1 MLMNLNTL
9 MITAMLTTIA
19 VVAPAY
25 AENADHVQQLL
36 STKQCQSCDLSRA
49 GLVLARLTGANL
61 NQANLAGANLSQ
73 AVLSG
78 ADLSGANLAGASL
91 YGADLGGANLAGA
104 DLSGADLRGAF
115 LSGADLTG
123 ARMTSA
129 ALQGAI
135 GLPSTAGDA
144 EDFYR
149 WALEATKQ
157 RNYEKAIGHFNQVI
171 IRKPDHAMAY
181 FGRAIARLELGNKDG
196 AVQDSEFA
204 STLFSQQGQ
213 KENAEAAQ
221 KLVQSIKNPPKEQK
235 ESNGGLG
242 QSLISVVGGLLQ
254 LLLFR

>member
-1 MLMNLNTL
+1 MNFNALT
-9 MITAMLTTIA
+9 IAAMLLTIGVA
-19 VVAPAY
+19 VPAH
-25 AENADHVQQLL
+25 AENPDQVQQLL
-36 STKQCQSCDLSRA
+36 STKECQGCDLSRA

-73 AVLSG
+73 AILSG
-78 ADLSGANLAGASL
+78 ANLSGANLAGASL

-123 ARMTSA
+123 ARMANA

-171 IRKPDHAMAY
+171 VRKPDHAMAY
-181 FGRAIARLELGNKDG
+181 FGRAIARLELGNKEG

-221 KLVQSIKNPPKEQK
+221 KLVQSIKNPPKERK
-235 ESNGGLG
+235 ESGGGFG

>member
-91 YGADLGGANLAGA
+91 YGADLSGAKLVGA

>member
-157 RNYEKAIGHFNQVI
+157 RNYEKAIEHFNQAV

-221 KLVQSIKNPPKEQK
+221 KLAQSIKNPPKERK
-235 ESNGGLG
+235 ESGGGFG

>member
-1 MLMNLNTL
+1 MNLKSFT
-9 MITAMLTTIA
+9 ISAMLLTIGA
-19 VVAPAY
+19 AIPAQ
-25 AENADHVQQLL
+25 AENLDHVQQLIA
-36 STKQCQSCDLSRA
+36 TKQCQSCDLSGA

-78 ADLSGANLAGASL
+78 ANLSGANLAGASL
-91 YGADLGGANLAGA
+91 YGADLSGAKLAGA

-123 ARMTSA
+123 VQMTNA

-135 GLPSTAGDA
+135 GLPPTVGDP

-149 WALEATKQ
+149 WALDATKQ
-157 RNYEKAIGHFNQVI
+157 HNYEKAIAHFNQVI
-171 IRKPDHAMAY
+171 IRKSDHAMAY
-181 FGRAIARLELGNKDG
+181 FGRAIARLELGDKDG

-221 KLVQSIKNPPKEQK
+221 KLVQSIKNPPKERK

>member
-1 MLMNLNTL
+1 MKLKS
-9 MITAMLTTIA
+9 LTISALLLTI
-19 VVAPAY
+19 VVPAQ
-25 AENADHVQQLL
+25 AENLDHVQQLIA
-36 STKQCQSCDLSRA
+36 TKQCQSCDLSGA

-78 ADLSGANLAGASL
+78 ANLSGANLAGASL
-91 YGADLGGANLAGA
+91 YGADLSGAKLTGA

-123 ARMTSA
+123 ARMVNA

-157 RNYEKAIGHFNQVI
+157 HSYEKAIAHFNQVI
-171 IRKPDHAMAY
+171 VRKPDHAMAY
-181 FGRAIARLELGNKDG
+181 FGRAIARLELGEKDG

>member
-91 YGADLGGANLAGA
+91 YGADLSGAKLVGA

-157 RNYEKAIGHFNQVI
+157 RNYEKAIGHFNQAV

-181 FGRAIARLELGNKDG
+181 FGRAIARLELGNKGG

>member
-1 MLMNLNTL
+1 MNLNALT
-9 MITAMLTTIA
+9 ISAMLLTIG
-19 VVAPAY
+19 VAIPAH
-25 AENADHVQQLL
+25 AENLEQVQQLL

-61 NQANLAGANLSQ
+61 NQANLAGASLSQ

-78 ADLSGANLAGASL
+78 ANLSGANLAGASL
-91 YGADLGGANLAGA
+91 YGADLSGSNLAGA

-123 ARMTSA
+123 ARMTNA

-157 RNYEKAIGHFNQVI
+157 RNYEKAIEHFNQVI
-171 IRKPDHAMAY
+171 IRKPDHALAY
-181 FGRAIARLELGNKDG
+181 FGRAIARLELGNKEG
-196 AVQDSEFA
+196 AVQDTEFA

-221 KLVQSIKNPPKEQK
+221 KLAQSIKNPPKERK
-235 ESNGGLG
+235 ESGGGFG